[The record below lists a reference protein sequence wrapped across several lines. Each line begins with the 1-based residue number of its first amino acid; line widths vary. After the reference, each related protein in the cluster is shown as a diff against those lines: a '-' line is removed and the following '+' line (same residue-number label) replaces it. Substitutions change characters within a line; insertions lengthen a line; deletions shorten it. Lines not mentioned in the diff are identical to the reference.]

1 LLLAERKFELGASS
15 ELDRN
20 QAITDYSLD
29 STLLLR
35 QYLIIDNLKADINAI
50 AARPADTPFAAEQNI
65 EMVPVVAYEDALG
78 QLRSQNINLMMARAD
93 QKLSQLQIEEGRS
106 RFFPQLDLFGD
117 YSYFKSTS
125 EVGLLESNRSYGY
138 SYGFRLRYNLFDG
151 NNRRREV
158 ENLNIR
164 YQSAQIQSDQV
175 LNNAEVELYKSY
187 NRYNTAMQ
195 EIGLE
200 RANLKVTRKNL
211 DIAMEKYRLGGINE
225 IDFREIQ
232 SREIEGESRLLAA
245 EYAAILATL
254 NIEQLSGGLRLRE
267 Y

>member
-1 LLLAERKFELGASS
+1 
-15 ELDRN
+15 
-20 QAITDYSLD
+20 
-29 STLLLR
+29 
-35 QYLIIDNLKADINAI
+35 
-50 AARPADTPFAAEQNI
+50 
-65 EMVPVVAYEDALG
+65 
-78 QLRSQNINLMMARAD
+78 
-93 QKLSQLQIEEGRS
+93 
-106 RFFPQLDLFGD
+106 
-117 YSYFKSTS
+117 
-125 EVGLLESNRSYGY
+125 LESNRSYGY